1 MIAVLEND
9 EPDIMNETAQ
19 TPVQVTDSAIRRT
32 REIIEA
38 EGGGERYL
46 RVSVLGGGCSG
57 FQYSF
62 ALDDHIND
70 DDTVIERDGV
80 KVLVDAISLP
90 FLTGAEIDFVEELVG
105 SAFRVHNPN
114 ATASCGCGTSFSI

>member
-1 MIAVLEND
+1 
-9 EPDIMNETAQ
+9 MNETTQ
-19 TPVQVTDSAIRRT
+19 TPIRVTDSAIRRT

-70 DDTVIERDGV
+70 DDTIIERDGV
-80 KVLVDAISLP
+80 KVLVDAMSLP
-90 FLTGAEIDFVEELVG
+90 FLSGAEIDFVEELVG